1 MSLTTGTRDL
11 RMLEQ
16 VVTHPQWEMPPGLHK
31 ELPAAMA
38 EIAFAK
44 VTDPSTGKEA
54 YAYNSRKRSI
64 AARILTHMH
73 QQNINAAP
81 PVQEHDVRL
90 SGDLHATVEQMEN
103 SNLSIEELEALAAS
117 APIFDRLK
125 SMQQNDAN

>member
-90 SGDLHATVEQMEN
+90 SGDLHTTVELMQKAD
-103 SNLSIEELEALAAS
+103 LSDEDLEKLAAS
-117 APIFDRLK
+117 APVFDRLK
-125 SMQQNDAN
+125 ALQKNDEN

>member
-1 MSLTTGTRDL
+1 
-11 RMLEQ
+11 
-16 VVTHPQWEMPPGLHK
+16 
-31 ELPAAMA
+31 MA

-90 SGDLHATVEQMEN
+90 SGDLHTTVELMQKAD
-103 SNLSIEELEALAAS
+103 LSDEDLEKLAAS
-117 APIFDRLK
+117 APVFDRLK
-125 SMQQNDAN
+125 ALQKNDEN